1 MNLMFLDS
9 NQDVS
14 TALQADYLW
23 GLVAVSYCAAY
34 MAAFTAWGMSEQFRL
49 NRGRTVSYFWLG
61 GGAIAMGCGIWAMHF
76 IAMLAYQLPIPVAYD
91 ISGTLL
97 SVVPAILASIV
108 AIYFFSY
115 DQLDL
120 QKSIVGGIIFG
131 AGIGTMHYSGMA
143 AMHINAQMVYDKDLF
158 IASIFIAVAL
168 SYLALWLKI
177 LATRFRSS
185 SAYSQIKALSISIV
199 AAAIAAMHYMGM
211 AAVYFLPMDKAV
223 GPIEGMEP
231 FSLAILV
238 ILITGLIMGLGILTN
253 LFQSRLNLAY
263 QSVETSKE
271 QLNSAINSIS
281 DGFVLFDDQD
291 KLVMANNV
299 FKDMYKGD
307 NFSAIG
313 GIQPGISYQD
323 LVAEQSLFITSE
335 NSHHRDYFDKRLHWH
350 DNPVGIFNET
360 LIDGRQVLGKEHRAE
375 TGDLVGTWTDISPL
389 KKVEG
394 KLRESREQITRILE
408 FFPSSIVIRSLNT
421 RAVLYFNEKA
431 AAFYQSRNA
440 TIELGK
446 IDTFLGVDTLTKLG
460 KKLMEKGEIHD
471 MELQFTSHDNELIT
485 LIYSAVIA
493 SYEHQPAAIISFTDI
508 TERKNMEEQL
518 RTMAQTD
525 SLTGVFNRR
534 YFTDMG
540 KREFVRCRR
549 NNLPLSLI
557 ILDIDHF
564 KRINDQYG
572 HDIGDEAIK
581 TLCDLVRLNLRDL
594 EMLARIGG
602 EEFAIL
608 LPDKGLATSLSVA
621 NRIRTVIENNV
632 LQIKDQEI
640 QYTVSMGICELN
652 SEHDRF
658 EALIKSADV
667 ALFKAKNLGR
677 NRVENG

>member
-9 NQDVS
+9 NQNIS
-14 TALQADYLW
+14 IALQADYSW
-23 GLVAVSYCAAY
+23 GLVVISYCAAY
-34 MAAFTAWGMSEQFRL
+34 MAAYTAWGMSEQFRL

-91 ISGTLL
+91 LRGTLL
-97 SVVPAILASIV
+97 SVIPAILASII

-115 DQLDL
+115 ERLNLL
-120 QKSIVGGIIFG
+120 QSAVGGIIFG

-143 AMHINAQMVYDKDLF
+143 AMHINAQMLYDKNLF

-168 SYLALWLKI
+168 SYLALWLKTR
-177 LATRFRSS
+177 ATRYRNS
-185 SAYSQIKALSISIV
+185 SAYHQIKALSLAIV

-211 AAVYFLPMDKAV
+211 AAVYFLPLEKAK
-223 GPIEGMEP
+223 GSIEGLEP
-231 FSLAILV
+231 FALAVLV
-238 ILITGLIMGLGILTN
+238 IVITGLIMGLGILTN

-307 NFSAIG
+307 KNL
-313 GIQPGISYQD
+313 IQPGISYQS

-335 NSHHRDYFDKRLHWH
+335 ESHHRDYFDKRLHWH

-360 LIDGRQVLGKEHRAE
+360 LTDGRQILGKEHRAE

-389 KKVEG
+389 KKVEE

-408 FFPSSIVIRSLNT
+408 FSPCPIVIRALKT
-421 RAVLYFNEKA
+421 RALLYFNEQA
-431 AAFYQSRNA
+431 SRFYQSIN
-440 TIELGK
+440 TSINLGES
-446 IDTFLGVDTLTKLG
+446 DTFLGIENMMELG
-460 KKLMEKGEIHD
+460 KELMEKGEIHD
-471 MELQFTSHDNELIT
+471 KELQFTTKDSKQVT
-485 LIYSAVIA
+485 LIYSAVVA
-493 SYEHQPAAIISFTDI
+493 SYEYQPAAIISFMDI
-508 TERKNMEEQL
+508 TERKNLEEEL

-540 KREFVRCRR
+540 KREFMRCRR
-549 NNLPLSLI
+549 NHLPLSLI

-581 TLCDLVRLNLRDL
+581 TLCELCRLNLRDL

-608 LPDKGLATSLSVA
+608 LPDKNLATSLKVA
-621 NRIRTVIENNV
+621 TRIREVIEQNI
-632 LQIKDQEI
+632 LQIRGQDI

-652 SEHDRF
+652 SEHEQF

-667 ALFKAKNLGR
+667 ALFKAKDLGR
-677 NRVENG
+677 NRIETAST